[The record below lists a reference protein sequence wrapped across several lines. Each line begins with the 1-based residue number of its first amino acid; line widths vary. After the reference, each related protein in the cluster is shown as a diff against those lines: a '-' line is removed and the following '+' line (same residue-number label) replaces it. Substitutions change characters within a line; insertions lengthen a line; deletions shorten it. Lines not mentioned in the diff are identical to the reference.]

1 MVDGLDEILLPG
13 MTGDVLAEVV
23 RYLDFY
29 QEKQNAGLIQNS
41 RVELYDWELEF
52 FTGSM
57 NPESLETVVR
67 NILEDGQV
75 VAKELNGEQFVCQV
89 YIAADFLAIDH
100 LIKICAKRLALLA
113 QKKYPTRETMLKGLF
128 NIEHDGTAECD
139 AMLCKEY
146 TWLLPMQSK

>member
-139 AMLCKEY
+139 AKLCKEY
-146 TWLLPMQSK
+146 TWLLPMPTK